1 MENRLSAGEDRR
13 RTSGDRR
20 HSSSRERILR
30 EIEAR
35 PASTADLVAA
45 TGLHENTVRGHLER
59 LLADGHIAREKEAPS
74 GRGRPSLRWR
84 AVRDDAAAPYAGLA
98 VALAEGLA
106 NTSAHPA
113 REAKDVGRTW
123 GARLAEDRAEGDART
138 LVLDVMREQGFAP
151 DPAESDAEER
161 TLLRNC
167 PLLAAASRRSD
178 VVCAVHEGLIEGLA
192 RSRAAVATAKLLPF
206 AADGACILHL
216 QVAS

>member
-1 MENRLSAGEDRR
+1 MENKLSAGENRR

-30 EIEAR
+30 EIEVR

-59 LLADGHIAREKEAPS
+59 LLADGHITREQEAPS
-74 GRGRPSLRWR
+74 GRGRPSLRWH
-84 AVRDDAAAPYAGLA
+84 AVGSDGTAPYAGLA

-106 NTSAHPA
+106 RTSDQPA
-113 REAKDVGRTW
+113 QEAKTAGRIW
-123 GARLAEDRAEGDART
+123 GAQLAQDRAEADPRA
-138 LVLDVMREQGFAP
+138 LVLEVMREQGFAP
-151 DPAESDAEER
+151 DASTGEQ
-161 TLLRNC
+161 TVLRNC

-192 RSRAAVATAKLLPF
+192 RTRAEGATAKLLPF